1 MRIEEL
7 AKALPQAFLLGDPD
21 IEIQGI
27 SYDSRRVGPGD
38 LFVCIKG
45 YRHDGHSFIRDALL
59 KGAVGLVVESDRVAE
74 LPPLVVPVIS
84 TPDTRKALLTSSQQ

>member
-45 YRHDGHSFIRDALL
+45 YRYDGHSFIRDALL
-59 KGAVGLVVESDRVAE
+59 KGAVGWWWKVIE
-74 LPPLVVPVIS
+74 LRSFPLWLF
-84 TPDTRKALLTSSQQ
+84 R